1 MTVTNQG
8 LIMFLQFCG
17 MFTMHIAPTQSNRY
31 AMQGAE
37 GPSLPPPQ
45 DRQGGRERDGALD
58 ARLEILEK
66 LYAASREEISELRR
80 RQANLEEQLD
90 LYWARRSTEAQAA
103 NRADLQRARTKTS
116 GTRLDPNENRGD
128 TSRDEND
135 GGGMEGERALQA
147 GDKQEELLRAH
158 DVVAPEASGER
169 SKIMEEEVA
178 ALFAPGGPLEAA
190 FSELRLS
197 PGEELVNS
205 LDFQLDVDN
214 LRRQILNCS
223 GALAELHAKV
233 ASFSAH
239 LLVSDASRRGLEERA
254 ESVSAKVSGIASQ
267 TSEYGLSL
275 VQLGARLQTVED
287 KVTRALNQSLPAGVS
302 HSSSSMQDESINIA
316 ELRAELMGQFR
327 DLESRFDDLQVQ
339 FVMATTARA
348 D

>member
-1 MTVTNQG
+1 
-8 LIMFLQFCG
+8 
-17 MFTMHIAPTQSNRY
+17 
-31 AMQGAE
+31 MQGAQ

-45 DRQGGRERDGALD
+45 DRQGGRERDGALE

-66 LYAASREEISELRR
+66 LYAASREEVSELRR

-103 NRADLQRARTKTS
+103 NRADLQHARTKTS
-116 GTRLDPNENRGD
+116 SGTRVDPKESRGE
-128 TSRDEND
+128 TSRDENH
-135 GGGMEGERALQA
+135 GGGMEGERALHA
-147 GDKQEELLRAH
+147 GDKKEELLRAH

-169 SKIMEEEVA
+169 SKSMEEEVA

-254 ESVSAKVSGIASQ
+254 ESVSTKVSGIASQ
-267 TSEYGLSL
+267 TSEYGQSL

-287 KVTRALNQSLPAGVS
+287 KVSKAFNQSLPAGVS
-302 HSSSSMQDESINIA
+302 HSSSSMQDESINIV